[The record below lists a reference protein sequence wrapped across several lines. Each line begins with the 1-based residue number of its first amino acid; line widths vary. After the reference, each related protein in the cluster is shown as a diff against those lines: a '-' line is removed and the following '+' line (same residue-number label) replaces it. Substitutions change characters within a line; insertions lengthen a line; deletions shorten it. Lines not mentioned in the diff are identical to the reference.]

1 MGLFSFELSFFL
13 FMLIMCIL
21 QVVLCEPALCLK
33 SSLTSRTCGY
43 DGLAVCGVGTVTGSE
58 YAVNV
63 GAGRTVLSL
72 DVASLAT
79 LNGRTEYVC
88 VGLVTDGEEEA
99 VDGDVVMLLVSLTLA
114 LNDVSTLYAVLTE
127 EPLGIVLIEN
137 LNLLVVLHAL
147 LHNV

>member
-1 MGLFSFELSFFL
+1 
-13 FMLIMCIL
+13 MLIMCIL
-21 QVVLCEPALCLK
+21 QIVLCEPALCLK
-33 SSLTSRTCGY
+33 GCLTSRTCGY
-43 DGLAVCGVGTVTGSE
+43 DGLAVCGIGAVTGSE

-63 GAGRTVLSL
+63 GTGRTVLSL
-72 DVASLAT
+72 DVASLVT

-99 VDGDVVMLLVSLTLA
+99 VDGDVVMFLVSLTLA

-127 EPLGIVLIEN
+127 ETLGVVLIEN

>member
-21 QVVLCEPALCLK
+21 QIVLCEPALCLK
-33 SSLTSRTCGY
+33 SCLTSRTCGY
-43 DGLAVCGVGTVTGSE
+43 DGLTVCGVGAVTGSE

-72 DVASLAT
+72 DVASLVT
-79 LNGRTEYVC
+79 LNSRTEYVC

-99 VDGDVVMLLVSLTLA
+99 VDGDVVMFLVSLTLA

-127 EPLGIVLIEN
+127 EALGVVLIEN